1 MLTLINTGSR
11 PHTMKV
17 HTASH
22 NFETK
27 NQFEAHDLTDW
38 IREEVKRSGFSD
50 GIVVVSTGHT
60 SGALVM
66 NELDQGLKRDLGELL
81 KSLFP
86 PEGDY
91 GHQANA
97 PSHLAAMLLGGSQTI
112 PVRDGE
118 AQLGTWQS
126 VYWVEAERRPR
137 SRKVGLTVMGV

>member
-1 MLTLINTGSR
+1 
-11 PHTMKV
+11 MKV
-17 HTASH
+17 HIASH
-22 NFETK
+22 SFETK
-27 NQFEAHDLTDW
+27 SQFEAHDLTGW
-38 IREEVKRSGFSD
+38 IREEVKRSGVGN

-66 NELDQGLKRDLGELL
+66 NELDPGLRRDIGELL
-81 KSLFP
+81 ERLAP
-86 PEGDY
+86 LDGDY

-97 PSHLAAMLLGGSQTI
+97 PSHLAALLLGGSKTI

-137 SRKVGLTVMGV
+137 SRKVELTVMGL

>member
-1 MLTLINTGSR
+1 
-11 PHTMKV
+11 MKV

-22 NFETK
+22 GFETK
-27 NQFEAHDLTDW
+27 SRFEAHDLTGW
-38 IREEVKRSGFSD
+38 IREEVKRSGVGN
-50 GIVVVSTGHT
+50 GIAVVSTGHT

-66 NELDQGLKRDLGELL
+66 NEFDPGLRGDIGELL
-81 KSLFP
+81 ERLVPS
-86 PEGDY
+86 EGDY

-97 PSHLAAMLLGGSQTI
+97 PSHLAAMLLGGSRII

-137 SRKVGLTVMGV
+137 SRKVGLTVMGL